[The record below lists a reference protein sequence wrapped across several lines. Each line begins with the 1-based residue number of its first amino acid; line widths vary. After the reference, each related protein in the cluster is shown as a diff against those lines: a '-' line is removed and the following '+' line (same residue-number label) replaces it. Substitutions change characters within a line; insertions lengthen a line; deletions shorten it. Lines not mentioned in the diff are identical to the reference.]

1 MRVAPD
7 KSEPLMSI
15 LNSEALVRLAP
26 TSLVAVRLATADGA
40 VAAVPDRS
48 MLVSAA
54 PERLTAG
61 PTMKLLYRI

>member
-48 MLVSAA
+48 MIDRGADNEIIV
-54 PERLTAG
+54 
-61 PTMKLLYRI
+61 